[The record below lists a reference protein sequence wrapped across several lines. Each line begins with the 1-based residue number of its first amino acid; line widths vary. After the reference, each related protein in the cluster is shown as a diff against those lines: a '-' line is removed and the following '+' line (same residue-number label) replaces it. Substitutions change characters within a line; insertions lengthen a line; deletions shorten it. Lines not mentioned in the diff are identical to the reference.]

1 MRDGAMR
8 GVRIAGVGLIAIA
21 MLGAVCAHA
30 FDLQGHRGARGLAP
44 ENTLP
49 AFRKGLELGVD
60 TLECDMA
67 ITKDGVVVIHH
78 DLRLNPDTTRGP
90 DGQWLDKPGPAI
102 HELTFEEL
110 QRYDVGRLKP
120 GTRYAA
126 AFPDQTPVDGT
137 RIPKLADLFDLVKQ
151 SGNAKI
157 GFDCETKVSPLERA
171 ATLPPEEFTR
181 RVIAEIRRAG
191 MQDRLMIQSFD
202 WSTLQ
207 LVQKEAPEIRTMYL
221 SAPQTLRPTRDGK
234 PSPWLAG
241 FAPELH
247 GGSVPRAVSAAGGKI
262 WAPNDSFLTPELLAE
277 AHALGIVV
285 IPWTVNDPATVA
297 RLLKMGVDGIIS
309 DRPDLVQAELKKP
322 VAAGSAGPTAA
333 PAPAVTASHVGSYVG
348 QLCNQIPNS
357 APFCWSVPLMVR
369 DGVAEGGWVSATKR
383 NAVARG
389 TVATDGSLQLRLQTW
404 AANGGPV
411 EAVLLGRI
419 VDGAIAG
426 TGHWSVGGKVAGEWK
441 RMQGTPSTQTVKP

>member
-1 MRDGAMR
+1 M
-8 GVRIAGVGLIAIA
+8 
-21 MLGAVCAHA
+21 
-30 FDLQGHRGARGLAP
+30 
-44 ENTLP
+44 
-49 AFRKGLELGVD
+49 D

-90 DGQWLDKPGPAI
+90 DGQWLDKPGPNI
-102 HELTFEEL
+102 NELTFDEL

-120 GTRYAA
+120 GTPYAA
-126 AFPDQTPVDGT
+126 GLPDQIPVDGT
-137 RIPKLADLFDLVKQ
+137 RIPRLADLFELVRQ
-151 SGNAKI
+151 SGNPKI
-157 GFDCETKVSPLERA
+157 GFDCETKVSPLERG

-181 RVIAEIRRAG
+181 RVIAEIRKGG

-221 SAPQTLRPTRDGK
+221 SAPQTLRPGRDGK

-247 GGSVPRAVSAAGGKI
+247 GGSVPKAVSAAGGKI
-262 WAPNDSFLTPELLAE
+262 WAPNDSFLTPAMLAE

-285 IPWTVNDPATVA
+285 IPWTVNDPTTVA
-297 RLLKMGVDGIIS
+297 RLLRMGVDGLIS
-309 DRPDLVQAELKKP
+309 DRPDLVQAELRKP
-322 VAAGSAGPTAA
+322 AATAPAAESAPGVAAP
-333 PAPAVTASHVGSYVG
+333 HDGSYTG

-357 APFCWSVPLMVR
+357 APFCWPVPLRVR
-369 DGVAEGGWVSATKR
+369 DGVAEGGWVSATRR

-389 TVATDGSLQLRLQTW
+389 TVAPDGSLQLRLQTW
-404 AANGGPV
+404 AANGSPV

-419 VDGAIAG
+419 TDGAIAG
-426 TGHWSVGGKVAGEWK
+426 SGHWSAGGQVTGEWQ
-441 RMQGTPSTQTVKP
+441 RAPAAAGAQPRLP